1 MWRKTFTAATALV
14 IWGLIITGSASEAKN
29 DPDRWSE
36 SAHVYATVGSF
47 SDVSII
53 AESDAALA
61 PLGFHRDSSGTTYPH
76 NLVPGI
82 FASYKAR
89 GSAAAILV
97 QGSRPGCLV
106 FSATNY
112 EQHAAGLAQ
121 SAAAA
126 VEARF
131 RKSFGHSLR
140 LFSDAGC
147 THAL

>member
-1 MWRKTFTAATALV
+1 MSRENNWVAALV
-14 IWGLIITGSASEAKN
+14 ICGLVVTDPASAAK
-29 DPDRWSE
+29 DGLGRWSE
-36 SAHVYATVGSF
+36 SAHVYATIANFG
-47 SDVSII
+47 DASII

-61 PLGFHRDSSGTTYPH
+61 PLGFHRDSSGTTYPYH
-76 NLVPGI
+76 LVPGI

-89 GSAAAILV
+89 DSAAAMIV

-126 VEARF
+126 IEARF
-131 RKSFGHSLR
+131 RKSFGQSLR

-147 THAL
+147 TRAL